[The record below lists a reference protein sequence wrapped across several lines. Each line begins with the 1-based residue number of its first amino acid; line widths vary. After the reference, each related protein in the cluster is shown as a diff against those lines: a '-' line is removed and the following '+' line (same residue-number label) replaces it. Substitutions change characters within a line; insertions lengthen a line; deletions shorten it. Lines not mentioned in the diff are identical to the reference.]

1 MNAPRRSDRFTRS
14 GESNLATNGLA
25 SIGMDSLDSIQC
37 LRATAAASSALAAV
51 APALMT
57 SIAIV
62 EDNLTVRQTLVR
74 WVDSAPGY
82 RCVCAVGS
90 AEEAL
95 AKFPKLAPDV
105 VLMDI
110 QLPDLSGIACTVR
123 LRELLPKVQIMMV
136 TVYRDYDKIFKAL
149 KAGACGYLLKRSS
162 KEELLHA
169 IGEVR
174 SGGAPMSSEIAR
186 RVVESFQQPTG
197 HPVETE
203 HLSRRE
209 EEVLDSLCQ
218 GFSNKEIGDRLSLT
232 TETIRSH
239 LKRIYERLHVRSR
252 TEAAMKYREWRDQPP
267 KEPRH

>member
-1 MNAPRRSDRFTRS
+1 M
-14 GESNLATNGLA
+14 G
-25 SIGMDSLDSIQC
+25 SLDSMHFPG
-37 LRATAAASSALAAV
+37 ATATAGSASGEV
-51 APALMT
+51 APPLMT
-57 SIAIV
+57 TIAIV
-62 EDNLTVRQTLVR
+62 EDNLTVRQTLTR

-95 AKFPKLAPDV
+95 AEFPRLAPQV

-123 LRELLPKVQIMMV
+123 LRELLPKVQIIMV

-169 IGEVR
+169 IDEVR
-174 SGGAPMSSEIAR
+174 AGGAPMSSEIAR
-186 RVVESFQQPTG
+186 RVVESFQPPMPEVG
-197 HPVETE
+197 EAHN
-203 HLSRRE
+203 LSRRE
-209 EEVLDSLCQ
+209 EEVLDLLCQ
-218 GFSNKEIGDRLSLT
+218 GFSNKEIGDRLCLSI
-232 TETIRSH
+232 ETIRSH

-267 KEPRH
+267 KSGGH